1 MPEGA
6 GGMDRVGDWIG
17 LGGLVRGDLECVSRR
32 GESHGNTDMRVYSER
47 LTCHASLTAG
57 VQPSVSRG
65 LSNFVVKL
73 IILGPVMNTLR
84 CRAS

>member
-1 MPEGA
+1 MQFFYMPEGA

-47 LTCHASLTAG
+47 LTSSIMICAL
-57 VQPSVSRG
+57 
-65 LSNFVVKL
+65 LK
-73 IILGPVMNTLR
+73 ME
-84 CRAS
+84 